1 MPLLPNPST
10 PITYQQFLD
19 MMDRLLP
26 AHYIEPLKSGQGYE
40 VFQAYARMFAA
51 ISQGVA
57 DTGADAQIAT
67 AGDGSFATGT
77 VQLYRGDLPSSGQA
91 LVGQTGDSA
100 SIVTGAAP
108 LHMRVTG
115 LTNMSA
121 ASVGHFLVLTNT
133 AYPFNSGG
141 FLITQYNDTS
151 SVDVSNP
158 VAIVPDTNNGTIGW
172 TEEDRT
178 VVVKANTVV
187 TTSIGGRDFITM
199 ADQTFMPLDL
209 GPFTVPIQSVAKGY
223 EYNVPGQVIAAD
235 GEVLAGAVDTVKTLR
250 EIPDMGDLSIK
261 VRQLVATTGGADGT
275 LGSIGDDRGIIRLD
289 GEPVDT
295 YRIRI
300 RSLPDTISPDAIYR
314 TVLDLLR
321 PVMADFTIIETWAM
335 AYCTCWDGP
344 AGQIDMS
351 NYNPDLLAYD
361 NPSTIPFQARWL
373 DENDH
378 RGGIIVVAPG
388 IQPLADYGTCW
399 DDTAVSSSELVSTVS
414 KGRRASGAWDIHNT
428 YIKAYQCAWDGLDY
442 KKNSLYLGI
451 YDTLQAIKSAG
462 VSAAVELEGA

>member
-1 MPLLPNPST
+1 
-10 PITYQQFLD
+10 
-19 MMDRLLP
+19 
-26 AHYIEPLKSGQGYE
+26 
-40 VFQAYARMFAA
+40 
-51 ISQGVA
+51 
-57 DTGADAQIAT
+57 
-67 AGDGSFATGT
+67 
-77 VQLYRGDLPSSGQA
+77 
-91 LVGQTGDSA
+91 
-100 SIVTGAAP
+100 
-108 LHMRVTG
+108 MRVTG
-115 LTNMSA
+115 LTNMNA

-141 FLITQYNDTS
+141 FLITQYNGTS

-158 VAIVPDTNNGTIGW
+158 VAAVPDTNNGTIGW

-178 VVVKANTVV
+178 VVVKSNTVV
-187 TTSIGGRDFITM
+187 TTSIGGRDFITTV
-199 ADQTFMPLDL
+199 DQTFMPLDL
-209 GPFTVPIQSVAKGY
+209 GPFTVPVQSVAKGY
-223 EYNVPGQVIAAD
+223 EYNVPGQVVAAD
-235 GEVLAGAVDTVKTLR
+235 GEVLPGAIDTVKTLR
-250 EIPDMGDLSIK
+250 ESPDMGDLSIK
-261 VRQLVATTGGADGT
+261 VLQLVATAGGADGT

-295 YRIRI
+295 YRTRV

-321 PVMADFTIIETWAM
+321 PVMADFTIIETWSI

-344 AGQIDMS
+344 TGQIDMS

-388 IQPLADYGTCW
+388 IQPLADYGACW
-399 DDTAVSSSELVSTVS
+399 DDTAPSSSELVSPIS
-414 KGRRASGAWDIHNT
+414 KGRRASGAWDIPGT
-428 YIKAYQCAWDGLDY
+428 YVKAYQCAWDGMDY

-451 YDTLQAIKSAG
+451 YDTLQAIKPAG